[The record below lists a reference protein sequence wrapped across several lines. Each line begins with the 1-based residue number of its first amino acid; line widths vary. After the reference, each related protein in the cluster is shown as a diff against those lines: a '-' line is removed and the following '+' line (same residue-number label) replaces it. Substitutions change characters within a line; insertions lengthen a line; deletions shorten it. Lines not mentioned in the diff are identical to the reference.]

1 MIVKNK
7 NLSLGSKKE
16 HAKQLMEYLKKEYSN
31 EK

>member
-1 MIVKNK
+1 MIVKNT

-16 HAKQLMEYLKKEYSN
+16 HAKQLMEFLKQEHAN